1 MNKKIFFALLLIV
14 CLICSG
20 CAEAIDSIPQQVGSS
35 DTTSSAVSEPE
46 QKEDVIYRFY
56 YDSGDSFHP
65 YRAQT
70 QTQYSLFSLLYDG
83 LVKISPEYTVEY
95 KIADSVVMEENLC
108 RIRLKNIRFSNGSA
122 VTAED
127 VVYSFEQAKQSALYG
142 AQLSDA
148 ESCEVQD
155 GEVVIALTG
164 ANRFFAYDLDF
175 PILKKS
181 TGAEDMPVGCG
192 RYVLEK
198 SGNSYRM
205 VTNMQYPDAKTLPDI
220 ELTVLK
226 SNDSMLYAV
235 KTGSITGYLE
245 DSGADAVAT
254 VGTWTASVSLNHLVF
269 VGVNPESDILSDEQ
283 VRRAILLSIDS
294 NAVLTQAYGSQG
306 VIAAAP
312 VNPRLTDNM
321 SYDFSAQEL
330 YNTDA
335 AKELLEQAGYQI
347 SDTSVRKNRKGQT
360 LSVRILIN
368 KNNSARYSAAYLISG
383 MLESVGFSVEIEKVS
398 YDEYLERI
406 ESGDFDLY
414 IGETSQTLD
423 SSLDVFLTGPASYGI
438 GQDSKLSFAAAA
450 KKFLKSEKG
459 EQAFFDAVFEQVPM
473 IPLLYRNGLMIYS
486 KSIENKVITAPH
498 DMFYN
503 IADW

>member
-1 MNKKIFFALLLIV
+1 MNKKIFLALLLIL

-20 CAEAIDSIPQQVGSS
+20 CAEAIDSIPQQTGSS
-35 DTTSSAVSEPE
+35 DATSSAESDSI
-46 QKEDVIYRFY
+46 QKKDVVYRFY

-65 YRAQT
+65 YEAKT

-83 LVKISPEYTVEY
+83 LIKISPEYTVEY
-95 KIADSVVMEENLC
+95 QIADSVKIADGAC
-108 RIRLKNIRFSNGSA
+108 RIRLKNIRFSDGSA

-142 AQLSDA
+142 KQLSKA

-155 GEVVIALTG
+155 GEIVISLTDS
-164 ANRFFAYDLDF
+164 NRFFVYDLDF
-175 PILKKS
+175 PIIKKS
-181 TGAEDMPVGCG
+181 TGTESIPVGCG

-198 SGNSYRM
+198 NGNSYRM
-205 VTNMQYPDAKTLPDI
+205 VTNMQYPDAKKLPDI

-235 KTGSITGYLE
+235 KTGAITGYLE
-245 DSGADAVAT
+245 DSGEDAVAT
-254 VGTWTASVSLNHLVF
+254 IGTWTASVSLNHLVF
-269 VGVNPESDILSDEQ
+269 VGVNPESEVLSDER
-283 VRRAILLSIDS
+283 VRQAILLSIDS
-294 NAVLTQAYGSQG
+294 NAILTQAYGSQG
-306 VIAAAP
+306 VIASAP

-330 YNTDA
+330 YNVDA

-347 SDTSVRKNRKGQT
+347 SDTSVRKNRKGQM
-360 LSVRILIN
+360 LSVRILVN
-368 KNNSARYSAAYLISG
+368 KNNSARYSTAYLISG
-383 MLESVGFSVEIEKVS
+383 MLESVGFAAEIEKVS

-406 ESGDFDLY
+406 ETGDFDLY
-414 IGETSQTLD
+414 IGETSQLLD
-423 SSLDVFLTGPASYGI
+423 SSLDVFLTGSASYAI
-438 GQDSKLSFAAAA
+438 GEDSKLTFAAAA
-450 KKFLKSEKG
+450 KKFFKSQKG